1 MANDSNKAGVPVS
14 RPVTALTPSA
24 RTIEVLVQQLAANTD
39 NIAWSD
45 HALERMFERDI
56 SDVVAVDVLR
66 FGASKGAI
74 EQGKNPGEW
83 KVKMTMPVK
92 GRREV
97 GVVVL
102 TVRNA
107 RLFVKTVEWEDL
119 T

>member
-1 MANDSNKAGVPVS
+1 MAKSPQPNPVVS
-14 RPVTALTPSA
+14 TIAALVPSA
-24 RTIEVLVQQLAANTD
+24 RTIEAMARQLAQNTD

-45 HALERMFERDI
+45 HALDRMSERGI
-56 SDVVAVDVLR
+56 TDVIAVDVLR
-66 FGASKGAI
+66 YGTSNGEI
-74 EQGKNPGEW
+74 EAAKNPGEW

-97 GVVVL
+97 GVLVL

-119 T
+119 K